1 MFGRL
6 YMIIGTVSALYR
18 RAQIAA
24 LRALAAGPGP
34 RQPRCRVTG
43 MSPKNDISQTMLRRL
58 RRSIAVE

>member
-34 RQPRCRVTG
+34 RQPRCPIKMTCQAAQG
-43 MSPKNDISQTMLRRL
+43 QALYC
-58 RRSIAVE
+58 AVE